1 MSAFQSTKCSNV
13 LKSDKYGKCTHA
25 YTQTHSADIHTHT
38 HTSLQ
43 THSPAPMQIFTSPT
57 WTDGRHFKSK
67 NNKTG
72 HSLFIYYLALYNTK
86 VPFNTMCC
94 HPFRMKKG
102 EERLRQKNPKT
113 ME

>member
-25 YTQTHSADIHTHT
+25 YTQTHGAEVHRHT

-43 THSPAPMQIFTSPT
+43 THSPAPIQIFTSPP
-57 WTDGRHFKSK
+57 WADGQHFKSK
-67 NNKTG
+67 NNKAV
-72 HSLFIYYLALYNTK
+72 HSLFIYYLALHNTE
-86 VPFNTMCC
+86 VPINAMCC
-94 HPFRMKKG
+94 HPFRMEKG
-102 EERLRQKNPKT
+102 EERLRGKKKPD